1 MGMTWKNNVKDNEFK
16 PDLVKLAEKN
26 DMKKVRIGLFN
37 ILCLIVLV
45 AALIFTNLTFVELPS
60 KYTEIDISGKG
71 IYTLDPQTV
80 EIAKGVDNDIDIYWI
95 VQSGNENK
103 EIEVLLNRY
112 ADLSEHI
119 NVHKT
124 DPIVDPNLVNLYTSE
139 PVNDNSL
146 IIAGNNRSR
155 YIDYNEIF
163 AYNYNYFSDEGV
175 TTGFNGE
182 SLITS
187 AIEYINSGDMPKIY
201 KITGHD
207 EITLSTEF
215 EEKINKN
222 NFILEDLNLT
232 GKQHMPEDAD
242 CLLVAGP
249 KKDYTV
255 EECGIIE
262 EYLNEGGKLL
272 VYTDYGYTDFPNLM
286 NILEQ
291 YGVKA
296 SDGLVLEQDTSM
308 YYADYP
314 MQIMPDVKYHDIT
327 SSVIKS
333 GLTVLVPVAHG
344 LKIDPEAESSG
355 VVVSLLDTSSD
366 AYAKTGNT
374 EGILRSENDESGPF
388 SLGAVINPGTENN
401 NAQIVWFTTSE
412 LLNKEY
418 DGLVNGADTQLAIT
432 SLSWL
437 TDKESTVVIPSKII
451 STANIVVPG
460 GYAARTGVILICVI
474 PMLYLALGAVITIKR
489 KRR

>member
-1 MGMTWKNNVKDNEFK
+1 MGMPWKTNVNENESR
-16 PDLVKLAEKN
+16 PGLVKGVEKN
-26 DMKKVRIGLFN
+26 DIKKARIGLFN
-37 ILCLIVLV
+37 ILCLIVLIT
-45 AALIFTNLTFVELPS
+45 ALIFTNLTFAELPS

-71 IYTLDPQTV
+71 IYTLDPRTI
-80 EIAKGVDNDIDIYWI
+80 EIVKGVDKDIDIYWI

-112 ADLSEHI
+112 GDLSEHI
-119 NVHKT
+119 NVYKT
-124 DPIVDPNLVNLYTSE
+124 DPIVDPDLINFYTSD
-139 PVNDNSL
+139 PASDNSL

-163 AYNYNYFSDEGV
+163 AYNYNYFSDGEV

-187 AIEYINSGDMPKIY
+187 AIDYINSGDMPKIY

-232 GKQHMPEDAD
+232 GKLNMPEDAD

-249 KKDYTV
+249 KKDFTE
-255 EECGIIE
+255 EECLLIE
-262 EYLNEGGKLL
+262 EYLNDGGKLL

-308 YYADYP
+308 YYANYP
-314 MQIMPDVKYHDIT
+314 MQLIPDVKYHDIT
-327 SSVIKS
+327 SSVINS

-344 LKIDPEAESSG
+344 LKVEPEAGESG
-355 VVVSLLDTSSD
+355 KVKSLLDTSSD
-366 AYAKTGNT
+366 AYAKSENTGV
-374 EGILRSENDESGPF
+374 ILKSENDEAGPF
-388 SLGAVINPGTENN
+388 SLGAVLDLGTEKN

-437 TDKESTVVIPSKII
+437 TDKESTVVIPSKTI
-451 STANIVVPG
+451 STDNIVVPG
-460 GYAARTGVILICVI
+460 GYAVKIGVILICTV
-474 PMLYLALGAVITIKR
+474 PMLYLALGAAITIKR
-489 KRR
+489 KRH